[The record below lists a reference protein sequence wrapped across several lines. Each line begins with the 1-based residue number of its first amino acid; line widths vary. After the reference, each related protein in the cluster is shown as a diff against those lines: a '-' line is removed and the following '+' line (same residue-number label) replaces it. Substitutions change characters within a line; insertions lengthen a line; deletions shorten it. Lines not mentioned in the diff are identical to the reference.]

1 MEISTFIQKM
11 SDAIDIEQGDS
22 LKPETRFKELEEWT
36 SLEALS
42 LIAMVHDEY
51 GISITNQ
58 NIRELATIEDLFTF
72 VSQQVEHA

>member
-1 MEISTFIQKM
+1 MEISSFIQKM
-11 SDAIDIEQGDS
+11 SDAIDIEQSGL

-58 NIRELATIEDLFTF
+58 NIRELTTIDDLFTF
-72 VSQQVEHA
+72 VSQQVENA

>member
-1 MEISTFIQKM
+1 MEIKEFIQKFIE
-11 SDAIDIEQGDS
+11 AVDIE
-22 LKPETRFKELEEWT
+22 ETETLSEKTEFKLLDEWT

-42 LIAMVHDEY
+42 LIAMIHDEY

-72 VSQQVEHA
+72 VSQQVENA